1 VALIAAIVAGG
12 ILLLPSLT
20 LLFRLA
26 LGGRLGHGA
35 RGGEEAVLPR
45 TPRGLLPASAGGL
58 VARGAVAS
66 LAAGIGLLTI
76 ADAGWAHAAGVVALF
91 AFVVLGFLATAPAL
105 LDATATGSTDRR

>member
-1 VALIAAIVAGG
+1 
-12 ILLLPSLT
+12 
-20 LLFRLA
+20 LFRLT
-26 LGGRLGHGA
+26 LGGRLGYGGG
-35 RGGEEAVLPR
+35 GGEDAVLRR

-105 LDATATGSTDRR
+105 LEGTPTGSSGRR